1 MQKEHTVIYSST
13 DAMSLVRMARLPVF
27 RVPAQDCPCCCEWA
41 GRIRDRAVSTFA
53 DPSTSDEVICM
64 QPLDFKH
71 HLASHLEHLAL
82 FAVPIP
88 SVHPDDDASNAAI
101 EQASSVGSDD
111 VKRLQRNARLVAMDF
126 EHDVFDSSNPKPFN
140 QIESLGWGVAAK
152 VDEVI
157 CTLDSEKYALK
168 QIPIV
173 MSYRHQHRARLR
185 IKNEI
190 AILKKLKHNHVIP
203 YLGSFIEKTKPRYE
217 SICVLFPAADTDFT
231 QYLDEITSSHFL
243 EFRSYFGC
251 FITAL
256 KYLHDQ
262 KIRHNDIKPSNV
274 LVNHGNVLLSG
285 FGQAFDFTGEQLDEY
300 GTTEGMSSYTLRYG
314 APEAIDMEFSSTQ
327 SDIWNLG
334 AVFFCMFVAL
344 KGKTIDDVCGGSG
357 WTFNEIADSLPMHF
371 EALREIGD
379 ATDNLL
385 IEYIQPML

>member
-140 QIESLGWGVAAK
+140 QIESLG
-152 VDEVI
+152 
-157 CTLDSEKYALK
+157 
-168 QIPIV
+168 
-173 MSYRHQHRARLR
+173 
-185 IKNEI
+185 
-190 AILKKLKHNHVIP
+190 
-203 YLGSFIEKTKPRYE
+203 
-217 SICVLFPAADTDFT
+217 
-231 QYLDEITSSHFL
+231 
-243 EFRSYFGC
+243 
-251 FITAL
+251 
-256 KYLHDQ
+256 
-262 KIRHNDIKPSNV
+262 
-274 LVNHGNVLLSG
+274 
-285 FGQAFDFTGEQLDEY
+285 
-300 GTTEGMSSYTLRYG
+300 
-314 APEAIDMEFSSTQ
+314 
-327 SDIWNLG
+327 
-334 AVFFCMFVAL
+334 
-344 KGKTIDDVCGGSG
+344 
-357 WTFNEIADSLPMHF
+357 
-371 EALREIGD
+371 
-379 ATDNLL
+379 
-385 IEYIQPML
+385 